1 MGGGAS
7 CRGPGAAGRR
17 NESMRPWPARLS
29 VVAAACAAI
38 MVLDGCATGQ
48 AQRNTTLMA
57 ATISRMRQDQAL
69 NNIAAAIDDRS
80 FVPSAIVLGTGQATV
95 ASAPTSTLTPTIGN
109 PSSLELGLGA
119 TYTVTAQ
126 WQFTSIT
133 DPDDLRRL
141 RNIFALI
148 VSTDAQFDEL
158 ETYFHSA
165 AASAARSGG
174 GVPADRNELVYR
186 NLLGSF
192 APTGPKPG
200 AESARQAPSPEAAG
214 QVVSWRDARRFL
226 EQGDSID
233 CRLYQQAKPV
243 SGKGLPFRRWLFWRK
258 PKGGAW
264 NPQPPPAGMPIE
276 TLGTYGNWELGVTSR
291 ACLDDFV
298 ILIQA
303 LTPNTNAA
311 AAEGPKYMLR

>member
-1 MGGGAS
+1 MK
-7 CRGPGAAGRR
+7 
-17 NESMRPWPARLS
+17 PWAARLP
-29 VVAAACAAI
+29 VGAAACGAV
-38 MVLDGCATGQ
+38 MLLDGCATGQ

-57 ATISRMRQDQAL
+57 ATISTMRQDQAL

-80 FVPSAIVLGTGQATV
+80 FVPSAIVLGTGQATI
-95 ASAPTSTLTPTIGN
+95 ASAPSSAVTATINN
-109 PSSLELGLGA
+109 PSTLELGLGA

-158 ETYFHSA
+158 EAYFHTGENSA
-165 AASAARSGG
+165 AAPAA
-174 GVPADRNELVYR
+174 PAEGAAPSDRDELVFR
-186 NLLGSF
+186 NLLGDL
-192 APTGPKPG
+192 APPRPEPG
-200 AESARQAPSPEAAG
+200 ASARKTEGARTSQAPSPEAAG
-214 QVVSWRDARRFL
+214 QVVSWRQARRFL
-226 EQGDSID
+226 EEGDSID
-233 CRLYQQAKPV
+233 CRLYQQAKPL
-243 SGKGLPFRRWLFWRK
+243 SGKGVPFRRWLFWRK
-258 PKGGAW
+258 PKGPW
-264 NPQPPPAGMPIE
+264 NPQRPPEGLPIAI
-276 TLGTYGNWELGVTSR
+276 LGTYGNWQLGVTSR

-303 LTPNTNAA
+303 LTPNTNAT

>member
-1 MGGGAS
+1 MSRKLARRAAS
-7 CRGPGAAGRR
+7 GAA
-17 NESMRPWPARLS
+17 LS
-29 VVAAACAAI
+29 VALVI
-38 MVLDGCATGQ
+38 VGGCATSG

-80 FVPSAIVLGTGQATV
+80 AVPSAIVLGTGQASI
-95 ASAPTSTLTPTIGN
+95 ASAPSTAVKATLDHPG
-109 PSSLELGLGA
+109 SLELGVGG

-158 ETYFHSA
+158 ETYFHGT
-165 AASAARSGG
+165 GG
-174 GVPADRNELVYR
+174 GPAGQGAGAAGARDELVYR
-186 NLLGSF
+186 NLLGEPALSPPA
-192 APTGPKPG
+192 APPSG
-200 AESARQAPSPEAAG
+200 AAAHAPNPEAAG
-214 QVVSWRDARRFL
+214 QVISWREARRFID
-226 EQGDSID
+226 EGDSID
-233 CRLYQQAKPV
+233 CRLWQREKPPRA
-243 SGKGLPFRRWLFWRK
+243 SGVPFRRWLFWRK
-258 PKGGAW
+258 RGGSWSPEA
-264 NPQPPPAGMPIE
+264 PPPGAPMEI
-276 TLGTYGNWELGVTSR
+276 LGTYGRWELGVTSR

-303 LTPNTNAA
+303 LTPNTSSSAR
-311 AAEGPKYMLR
+311 EGPKYMLQ